1 VGFFAAMFGGAPFIT
16 SVQSQVLIN
25 GVNIDQTLV
34 IAEQELTKS
43 RFDSTLAL
51 WGIRDQ
57 VYTEGQALKVSYLYF
72 RYVDTLKDY
81 FPIWHLTWAIS
92 NIYRNGNAAVRAQLE
107 LAYQDAKKRAEAAGG
122 IANLHVNRDIVM
134 GDIHLPARL
143 FAQAHVMAPRTRAIC
158 SLWKTTG
165 LNRTLH
171 PELIAEKG

>member
-57 VYTEGQALKVSYLYF
+57 VYTEAQALKVSYLYF

-143 FAQAHVMAPRTRAIC
+143 FAQAHVMAPRTRGYLQ
-158 SLWKTTG
+158 SLEDY
-165 LNRTLH
+165 R
-171 PELIAEKG
+171 P